1 MDWIRNYNG
10 QLAKQDLLASL
21 IVTVML
27 IPQSL
32 AYAMLAGLPAQVG
45 LYASIL
51 PLMAYA
57 ALGSSMTLAVGPV
70 AVVSLMTAASVGAVA
85 TAGTD
90 QYLAAAVLLALMS
103 GAFLLLLG
111 LVRGGFLAN
120 LLSHPVISGF
130 ISASA
135 ILIAA
140 SQLRHIFGI
149 EGGGHTLIEILNSLA
164 KNLPNWQGYTL
175 GLGLACLAFLF
186 WVRKG
191 LKPLLVQLGIK
202 NSLAD
207 ILAKMGPMFAVIA
220 STLWVAMAEWNSNGV
235 AIVGDLPAGL
245 PTPSMPELDLSLAKE
260 LWPAA
265 VLISLVGFV
274 ESVSVGHTLAAKRRQ
289 KIQPN
294 RELLG
299 LGAANIASGL
309 GGGFPVTG
317 GFSRS
322 VVNYDAGAQTPMAGV
337 FTGVLIA
344 VTALYFTGAFY
355 FLPKVVLAATVIV
368 AVISLADFGAVFNVF
383 RYSKSDG
390 MAMLLTIVVV
400 LAGGVEAG
408 ILVGVVCSILC
419 LLANIGQPHIAEIG
433 RIEGTEHFR
442 NVMRYDVEC
451 ENCVASIRFDERLH
465 FLNAHRLEESIGAI
479 IERPGIQH
487 VILHCGGIN
496 HIDASGLDALI
507 EINHRL
513 EQLGIKF
520 HLSEVKGPVTDQL
533 VKSELPQRLTG
544 EIHLSHHQATCAI
557 GKSATL
563 AT

>member
-103 GAFLLLLG
+103 GVFLLLLG

-135 ILIAA
+135 VLIAA

-149 EGGGHTLIEILNSLA
+149 EGGGHTLVEILNSLA

-191 LKPLLVQLGIK
+191 LKPLLMQLGIK

-220 STLWVAMAEWNSNGV
+220 STLWVAMANWNSSGV
-235 AIVGDLPAGL
+235 AIVGALPAGL
-245 PTPSMPELDLSLAKE
+245 PMPSLPELDFSLAKE

-322 VVNYDAGAQTPMAGV
+322 VVNHDAGAQTPMAGV

-355 FLPKVVLAATVIV
+355 YLPKVVLAATVIV

-400 LAGGVEAG
+400 LAAGVEAG

-451 ENCVASIRFDERLH
+451 ENCVAAIRFDERLH

>member
-1 MDWIRNYNG
+1 M
-10 QLAKQDLLASL
+10 
-21 IVTVML
+21 
-27 IPQSL
+27 
-32 AYAMLAGLPAQVG
+32 
-45 LYASIL
+45 
-51 PLMAYA
+51 
-57 ALGSSMTLAVGPV
+57 
-70 AVVSLMTAASVGAVA
+70 
-85 TAGTD
+85 
-90 QYLAAAVLLALMS
+90 
-103 GAFLLLLG
+103 
-111 LVRGGFLAN
+111 
-120 LLSHPVISGF
+120 
-130 ISASA
+130 
-135 ILIAA
+135 
-140 SQLRHIFGI
+140 
-149 EGGGHTLIEILNSLA
+149 
-164 KNLPNWQGYTL
+164 
-175 GLGLACLAFLF
+175 F

-235 AIVGDLPAGL
+235 AIVGALPAGL
-245 PTPSMPELDLSLAKE
+245 PMPSMPELDLSLAKE

-355 FLPKVVLAATVIV
+355 YLPKVVLAATVIV

-400 LAGGVEAG
+400 LAAGVEAG

-451 ENCVASIRFDERLH
+451 ENCVAAIRFDERLH

-520 HLSEVKGPVTDQL
+520 HLQK
-533 VKSELPQRLTG
+533 
-544 EIHLSHHQATCAI
+544 
-557 GKSATL
+557 
-563 AT
+563 

>member
-51 PLMAYA
+51 PLIAYA

-90 QYLAAAVLLALMS
+90 QYLAATVLLALMS
-103 GAFLLLLG
+103 GAFLLFLG

-130 ISASA
+130 ISSSA

-140 SQLRHIFGI
+140 SQLRHVFGI
-149 EGGGHTLIEILNSLA
+149 EGGGHTLVEILNSLA
-164 KNLPNWQGYTL
+164 INLPNWQEHTLFL
-175 GLGLACLAFLF
+175 GLTCLAFLF

-191 LKPLLVQLGIK
+191 LRPLLMQLGI
-202 NSLAD
+202 NDSLAD
-207 ILAKMGPMFAVIA
+207 ILAKLGPIFAVIA
-220 STLWVAMAEWNSNGV
+220 STLCVAMANWNSSGV
-235 AIVGDLPAGL
+235 AIVGALPAGL
-245 PTPSMPELDLSLAKE
+245 PMPSLPELDLSLAKE

-265 VLISLVGFV
+265 VLIGLVGFV

-355 FLPKVVLAATVIV
+355 YLPKVVLAATVIV
-368 AVISLADFGAVFNVF
+368 AVISLADFGAVFKVF

-400 LAGGVEAG
+400 LAAGVEAG

-451 ENCVASIRFDERLH
+451 ENCVAAIRFDERLH
-465 FLNAHRLEESIGAI
+465 FLNAHRLEESIGAV

-533 VKSELPQRLTG
+533 VKSELPQHLTG